1 MRFNNKRISMHHIG
15 GRSGSKVFPVLKKF
29 EKDIINVFYD
39 ADSDCLA
46 EIQERNQNLES
57 ELHVLP
63 YCLADACKSTSFN
76 INYNSFTSSLY
87 DPNPDYNSYYVSIGD
102 RDELWSEAT
111 KVMEKRHIEV
121 VTIDHIFQS
130 TTAPMPP
137 PDFLSIDTQGSEYE
151 ILLGAKET
159 LKSSV
164 VALVIEAE
172 FHPIYK
178 GQKLFGDLAKLLSNQ
193 GFDFVRFLSLC
204 EMYPFRAPIGLRGEG
219 FHMFSD
225 ALFFR
230 RIDNIDN
237 NNDQFRRY
245 VMLRKL
251 AFIAIVFNQFEYGLS
266 CLRRSKDLVSHHSTM
281 QEEEPVYLRF
291 LRNLEQATE
300 RMPIVYPN
308 TSFAASKAPCESS
321 ATSRT
326 GMINKT
332 GATDKIKQLLR
343 QIPVL
348 YLLLKWIKRVLD
360 KLFSKVTFSVKY
372 RFAGYT
378 DVEAILIKYGLK
390 TQANVLRKNRVVR
403 EYCQIITAG
412 NLN

>member
-1 MRFNNKRISMHHIG
+1 M
-15 GRSGSKVFPVLKKF
+15 
-29 EKDIINVFYD
+29 
-39 ADSDCLA
+39 
-46 EIQERNQNLES
+46 
-57 ELHVLP
+57 
-63 YCLADACKSTSFN
+63 ADACKSTSFN

-219 FHMFSD
+219 FHIFSD

-230 RIDNIDN
+230 RIDSIDDVS
-237 NNDQFRRY
+237 DQFRRY